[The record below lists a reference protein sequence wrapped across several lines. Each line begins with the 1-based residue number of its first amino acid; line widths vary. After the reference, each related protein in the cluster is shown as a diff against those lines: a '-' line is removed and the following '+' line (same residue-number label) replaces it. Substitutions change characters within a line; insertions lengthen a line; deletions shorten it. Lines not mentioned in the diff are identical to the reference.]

1 MTLVLPAFQILVF
14 FLIGWLVY
22 LLVHYLQNGEP
33 SCSLLPCVNDGNCT
47 DINGDDFCVNVQLEY
62 LGNFAKV
69 NK

>member
-47 DINGDDFCVNVQLEY
+47 DINGDDFLCECPVGISGKFCES
-62 LGNFAKV
+62 K
-69 NK
+69 